1 MNLHQIMFS
10 KILLN
15 GGTFCFNAA
24 LFNILEGQTD
34 KEKLKQAISPLQK
47 WFSKNNSW
55 FISNA
60 KVKSNQWSICLRYVM
75 ATFRTV
81 GLCVITNASLS

>member
-1 MNLHQIMFS
+1 MFS

-34 KEKLKQAISPLQK
+34 KDKLKQALSPLQK
-47 WFSKNNSW
+47 WFPKTILDLFQTQKW
-55 FISNA
+55 
-60 KVKSNQWSICLRYVM
+60 KTNQWSIFVRFVL
-75 ATFRTV
+75 ATFRTL
-81 GLCVITNASLS
+81 GLYVITNASLS

>member
-1 MNLHQIMFS
+1 MFS

-34 KEKLKQAISPLQK
+34 KEKLKQALSTLQK
-47 WFSKNNSW
+47 WFSQKTILDL
-55 FISNA
+55 F
-60 KVKSNQWSICLRYVM
+60 QTQR
-75 ATFRTV
+75 
-81 GLCVITNASLS
+81 

>member
-47 WFSKNNSW
+47 WFSKKQ
-55 FISNA
+55 FLIYF
-60 KVKSNQWSICLRYVM
+60 KRKGKIKSMIDM
-75 ATFRTV
+75 FT
-81 GLCVITNASLS
+81 LCYGYL